1 MKINNL
7 GKKKTILNDFISQIR
22 DINIQ
27 NDSLRFRRNIERIGE
42 IFAYEIS
49 KELDYIEKNVSTPF
63 EKFTQLLIEK
73 KPVLITLLRAGL
85 PFQQGFLNYFDDSN
99 CAFISAY
106 RHNTDAHN
114 FDIKMEYVSMP
125 CIDDRVVIISDPMIA
140 SGNSMV
146 LALEEILKRGTPKH
160 IHIAG
165 IIVSSKGKNYLEEHI
180 TFKNCTL
187 WLGAEDRK
195 LNKNSYII
203 PGLGDAG
210 DLAYGKKK

>member
-1 MKINNL
+1 M
-7 GKKKTILNDFISQIR
+7 S
-22 DINIQ
+22 
-27 NDSLRFRRNIERIGE
+27 S
-42 IFAYEIS
+42 
-49 KELDYIEKNVSTPF
+49 PF

-106 RHNTDAHN
+106 RHNIDAHN

-165 IIVSSKGKNYLEEHI
+165 IIVSSTGKKYLEEHI

-187 WLGAEDRK
+187 WIGAEDRK

-210 DLAYGKKK
+210 DLAYGKKIEYKNIFFDLDRTLWDFETNSLEVLREIYDHFSLYDLGIINCKSFIYQYKK

>member
-7 GKKKTILNDFISQIR
+7 GKKNTILNDFVSQIR

-49 KELDYIEKNVSTPF
+49 KELDYIEKDVSTPF
-63 EKFTQLLIEK
+63 EKSTQLLIEK

-85 PFQQGFLNYFDDSN
+85 PFQQGLLNYFDDSN

-106 RHNTDAHN
+106 RHNTDVHN

-146 LALEEILKRGTPKH
+146 LALKEILKRGTPKH
-160 IHIAG
+160 IHISG
-165 IIVSSKGKNYLEEHI
+165 IIASSTGKKYLEEHI

-195 LNKNSYII
+195 LNKSSYIV

-210 DLAYGKKK
+210 DLAYGKKN